1 MKKLFK
7 NIVVTATL
15 SLGMASAV
23 IAQTQMECVD
33 PKSDQPTLRIVNG
46 DRAKAS
52 DWPFIVGLY
61 HTGAKIQYCGGSLIN
76 QQWVLTAAHCWGE
89 GNEDPSATLALR
101 AGSDGKLD
109 PKGRSISKLFVH
121 PGYDPNDANVHDI
134 ALLKLSSPFDMP
146 NSQLAILPS
155 KKVEAK
161 LAPTR
166 TCSEVAGWG
175 ALEFGA
181 DGGSKYLLSVDVQQ
195 LPTDVCRESY
205 GGQIRPGAGPH
216 LCAGYKEGG
225 KDSCQ
230 GDSGGPL
237 IVRDGPTGFL
247 QVGVVSFGR
256 GCAWEGFPGV
266 YARVSDH
273 RDWIFQTVEAN

>member
-1 MKKLFK
+1 MKTMFSRFL
-7 NIVVTATL
+7 
-15 SLGMASAV
+15 ASAALCLGV
-23 IAQTQMECVD
+23 VGEVGAQTQMECVD

-52 DWPFIVGLY
+52 DWPFIVALY
-61 HTGAKIQYCGGSLIN
+61 HTGAKAQYCGGSLIS
-76 QQWVLTAAHCWGE
+76 QDWVLTAAHCWGD
-89 GNEDPSATLALR
+89 GNDPAQSVVAR
-101 AGSDGKLD
+101 AARDGTLD
-109 PKGRSISKLFVH
+109 PEARGIAKLIVH
-121 PGYDPNDANVHDI
+121 PGYDAQDANLHDV
-134 ALLKLSSPFDMP
+134 ALLKLSSPFDIP
-146 NSQLAILPS
+146 NSQLAILPT

-181 DGGSKYLLSVDVQQ
+181 GSGSKYLMSVNVRQ
-195 LPTDVCRESY
+195 LPTEVCQKGY
-205 GGQIRPGAGPH
+205 QGIRPGNGPH
-216 LCAGYKEGG
+216 LCAGYEEGG

-237 IVRDGPTGFL
+237 IVRDGPTGYL

-266 YARVSDH
+266 YARTSDH